1 MRVGTSIDC
10 SVVKIRRFASGLAPL
25 TALCLLSPLA
35 VSSARAAGAKA
46 SPKDSDAA
54 SSKGLLLVAE
64 RPRAA
69 QGKGEGEGIIGIVDP
84 DTGMELARI
93 PEGGIISHMV
103 AVIPG
108 TDIAF
113 VPIYGTGGVG
123 NQGNDGTKI
132 SVIDLDQRKVID
144 TIDYGHG
151 ARPHQAQFNPKDGML
166 YVTTEI
172 DYALSIVDPKTRKI
186 VGSIPTGQPESHDF
200 VFSPDYKRAYTVNVF
215 CGTISVLDL
224 VNRKL
229 VAIVPV
235 VTDGGGPYG
244 PGSAFRKM
252 MVQRISISPDGK
264 TIFTQDQRHQA
275 LAMVDTKTFKVTGS
289 IPLPQRGLGSAVT
302 PDGHYVLAAG
312 NDQVTVV
319 DIKTKQVVKNIP
331 IPKTPQ
337 EIFIRPDGQVAYV
350 TSNNAMQVSAI
361 KLSDWSVTPLSISEK
376 NAEGM
381 AWWPGGVKTTSSN

>member
-1 MRVGTSIDC
+1 MRNSRLV
-10 SVVKIRRFASGLAPL
+10 LL
-25 TALCLLSPLA
+25 TALCLLAPLA
-35 VSSARAAGAKA
+35 FFSARTAAKA
-46 SPKDSDAA
+46 KDKDKDAGAA

-64 RPRAA
+64 RPRAV
-69 QGKGEGEGIIGIVDP
+69 QGQGEGEGIIGIVDP
-84 DTGMELARI
+84 ETGMELARI
-93 PEGGIISHMV
+93 PEGGTIAHMV
-103 AVIPG
+103 AVVPG
-108 TDIAF
+108 TNLAF

-123 NQGNDGTKI
+123 NQGVDGTKI
-132 SVIDLDQRKVID
+132 SVIDLGERKVID
-144 TIDYGHG
+144 MIDYGHP
-151 ARPHQAQFNPKDGML
+151 ARPHQVQFNPKDGLL

-172 DYALSIVDPKTRKI
+172 DYALSIVDPKTKTI

-229 VAIVPV
+229 LAIVPV
-235 VTDGGGPYG
+235 VTDAAGNYG

-252 MVQRISISPDGK
+252 MVQRISISPDGR
-264 TIFTQDQRHQA
+264 TVFTQDQRHQA
-275 LAMVDTKTFKVTGS
+275 LAMLDTKTLKVSGS
-289 IPLPQRGLGSAVT
+289 IPLPERGLGSAVT

-312 NDQVTVV
+312 ADQVSVV
-319 DIKTKQVVKNIP
+319 DIKAMQVMKNIP

-350 TSNNAMQVSAI
+350 TSNAAPQVSAI
-361 KLSDWSVTPLSISEK
+361 NLSDWSVTPLTISER

-381 AWWPGGVKTTSSN
+381 AWWPNGKANNPAGN